1 MLIDLS
7 ALHNQKILV
16 VEDSP
21 SQRLMI
27 SQHLRRWRY
36 DVAEAADGAEALA
49 LFKSDGPSIVVT
61 DLEMPVM
68 DGFRLIEEIRKV
80 EASRTYIIVLS
91 ATEAKRIVVTA
102 LALGADDYLVK
113 PYHPDELRV
122 RLAGAEKMLQ
132 LQNQE
137 LLIFAMAQL
146 VDMRSSETGAH
157 LERVQFFCRRLAEG
171 LAAEGEAGITP
182 AWISSL
188 VSMAPLHD
196 IGKIGIPDAILN
208 KPGRLT
214 PEEFEVMKGHVG
226 IGVSVISRIY
236 ERTRYAPFAFAMD
249 IIGTH
254 HEKWDGSGYP
264 GGLAGEEIPLCGRI
278 VALADVFDAISSHR
292 VYKPAYPRERCWD
305 IINAGRGAHFDPR
318 LVDVFNSMEMD
329 MWEVVEEMRDAS
341 H

>member
-1 MLIDLS
+1 MCSKKRRSGIGSPAPVRLLLLLTGRGRGGS
-7 ALHNQKILV
+7 GRTGRSRGGGLV
-16 VEDSP
+16 
-21 SQRLMI
+21 
-27 SQHLRRWRY
+27 
-36 DVAEAADGAEALA
+36 EALA
-49 LFKSDGPSIVVT
+49 FEGQGGDFGVQLLDDDVGDIHGGVGRIDDAAIDHQAAVT
-61 DLEMPVM
+61 
-68 DGFRLIEEIRKV
+68 
-80 EASRTYIIVLS
+80 
-91 ATEAKRIVVTA
+91 
-102 LALGADDYLVK
+102 LGV
-113 PYHPDELRV
+113 
-122 RLAGAEKMLQ
+122 G
-132 LQNQE
+132 LQNQGLK
-137 LLIFAMAQL
+137 LLGDAL
-146 VDMRSSETGAH
+146 G
-157 LERVQFFCRRLAEG
+157 EG

-182 AWISSL
+182 AWISSP

-254 HEKWDGSGYP
+254 HQKWDGGGYP